1 MNPNNCNCTTQSSNL
16 TPWNLHNVRG
26 SGPGWHAPCAMSVK
40 FVATSLFMEVPARI
54 VGSMATSALLG
65 RVSVK
70 DAHLQT
76 DALLHKSHPTSRMR
90 LMESIVSQPGFP
102 QYVNPA
108 RQPSFSLF
116 CDIRGEKEFGFEHF
130 GGMNPQIPRNI
141 LPSSADG
148 PNGTSGVIFS
158 FYRFVELRNLH
169 TLSTEDVKYLEM
181 KGSLHL
187 PAAPILHEFVR
198 EYFLHVHPCLP
209 ILNEADFWSMYSN
222 RTEGSTKPR
231 AISLFIVQARFF
243 ASCAFVPSD
252 IIQSAGFADNR
263 TARNILY
270 RRAKLLFD
278 LDAENDALAKAQGSI
293 ILTYQSSHT
302 DVHAGSRWLTNA
314 IQNAILH
321 GAHLYNSKSNQSD
334 PQKMT
339 KKRLWWSIILRD
351 RILLLGLRRHPQIT
365 PQNFDLPLDC
375 LSEEDFED
383 EVYNSEV
390 YSPETKRLLANVMR
404 VQYQLAI
411 ALTDVYDDCIPA
423 AWVLPTK
430 SADREGFVTA
440 IRDKGDIRDSLTQ
453 WANEAEASTGRLALC
468 HNETLTL
475 EAHQRF
481 IADTYSKRLEE
492 IKEELE
498 EAALGITRS
507 VKRLLMRGVA
517 RHLPISAV
525 AYTALP
531 LVLNALDV
539 KLSGTTSQSATH
551 KRQLGY
557 YVEVMQFYRNRY
569 DGTDYVAFLIQQVLK
584 FAESQNLTVSFQASA
599 GTNVMSNS
607 TNNDSDVS
615 GDTNTS
621 TALTERSNSDKFAE
635 NGTKSWGEILVRHP
649 RLYLRLSLPLD
660 IAFARGQ
667 FPRDADLPS
676 LVREFRLKDDSGPSV
691 ETMEATIPMEFRMK
705 DLPPPM
711 DSLSKPPS
719 QQKQEQQQ
727 QRAYKQSDDPPAT
740 KNTDVY
746 YHINDMVEL
755 PNPERQQ
762 QQQQKVSTPRFSSQ
776 FSVSNKLAQVD
787 QLVPAYPMVSQD
799 NFGEVNLDFLD
810 MDIPLLS
817 SLGNRND
824 LDIGSDNSWE
834 DGDANIQNAL
844 GPAWMEVM
852 LNEIP
857 SAIPA

>member
-1 MNPNNCNCTTQSSNL
+1 MNPNICNLYHPIQQ
-16 TPWNLHNVRG
+16 PHKWNLHNVRG
-26 SGPGWHAPCAMSVK
+26 SGPGWHAPCAMSVE

-65 RVSVK
+65 QVPV
-70 DAHLQT
+70 Q
-76 DALLHKSHPTSRMR
+76 
-90 LMESIVSQPGFP
+90 E
-102 QYVNPA
+102 
-108 RQPSFSLF
+108 
-116 CDIRGEKEFGFEHF
+116 EFGFEHF

-141 LPSSADG
+141 LPSFADG
-148 PNGTSGVIFS
+148 PNGASSVIFS

-187 PAAPILHEFVR
+187 PPAPILHEFVR
-198 EYFLHVHPCLP
+198 QYFLHVHPCLP

-231 AISLFIVQARFF
+231 AISLFIVQAMFF

-293 ILTYQSSHT
+293 LLTYQSSHT
-302 DVHAGSRWLTNA
+302 DFHAGSRWLTIA

-321 GAHLYNSKSNQSD
+321 GVHLYNSKSNQND

-351 RILLLGLRRHPQIT
+351 RILPLGLRRHPQIT
-365 PQNFDLPLDC
+365 PQNFDQPLDC
-375 LSEEDFED
+375 LSEEDLED

-390 YSPETKRLLANVMR
+390 YNPETKRLLANVMR
-404 VQYQLAI
+404 VQCQLAI
-411 ALTDVYDDCIPA
+411 VLTDVIMTAYRPHGFSQPI
-423 AWVLPTK
+423 VLTEK
-430 SADREGFVTA
+430 EFVTA
-440 IRDKGDIRDSLTQ
+440 IREKGDIRDSLTQ
-453 WANEAEASTGRLALC
+453 WANDAEASFGSILESDTVHESVTLYSNLTFMYFHTGRLALC

-481 IADTYSKRLEE
+481 IADTYSKRLEG

-551 KRQLGY
+551 KRKLGY
-557 YVEVMQFYRNRY
+557 YVEIMQLYRNRY

-584 FAESQNLTVSFQASA
+584 FAESQNLTVSFLASA
-599 GTNVMSNS
+599 GANVVSNS
-607 TNNDSDVS
+607 TNDDSDVS
-615 GDTNTS
+615 GDTDTS
-621 TALTERSNSDKFAE
+621 TALTERSNSDKAAE
-635 NGTKSWGEILVRHP
+635 NGTKSWGEVLVRQP
-649 RLYLRLSLPLD
+649 RLYLRLSLSLD

-676 LVREFRLKDDSGPSV
+676 LVREFRPKDDSGPSV
-691 ETMEATIPMEFRMK
+691 ETVEATIPVESRMK

-711 DSLSKPPS
+711 DSSLKPPS
-719 QQKQEQQQ
+719 QQRQEQQQ
-727 QRAYKQSDDPPAT
+727 LRAYKQSDDPPAT
-740 KNTDVY
+740 MNTDVY
-746 YHINDMVEL
+746 CHINDLVEL
-755 PNPERQQ
+755 PNPEQQ
-762 QQQQKVSTPRFSSQ
+762 KQQQQKVSTPGFSSQ
-776 FSVSNKLAQVD
+776 FSVSNKLAPQVD
-787 QLVPAYPMVSQD
+787 QLVPAYPMASQD
-799 NFGEVNLDFLD
+799 NFGDVNLDFLD
-810 MDIPLLS
+810 MDIPLLR
-817 SLGNRND
+817 SLGNRD
-824 LDIGSDNSWE
+824 DVDIGSDNSGE

-852 LNEIP
+852 LDEIP
-857 SAIPA
+857 SAIPG